1 MIVYTG
7 KTDIKEKINSVI
19 DEMLKDEDFKYTI
32 QVYENRENEKIS
44 KFMVELI
51 NIEDSMPNF

>member
-44 KFMVELI
+44 KFMVEVI

>member
-7 KTDIKEKINSVI
+7 RTDIKEKINSVI

-44 KFMVELI
+44 KFMVEVI

>member
-44 KFMVELI
+44 KFMVDVI

>member
-7 KTDIKEKINSVI
+7 KTDIKEKINNLI

-32 QVYENRENEKIS
+32 QVYENRENEKIR
-44 KFMVELI
+44 KFIVEVI

>member
-7 KTDIKEKINSVI
+7 KTDIKEKINNLI
-19 DEMLKDEDFKYTI
+19 DEMLIDEDFKYTI
-32 QVYENRENEKIS
+32 QVYENRENERIS
-44 KFMVELI
+44 KFMVEVI

>member
-7 KTDIKEKINSVI
+7 KTDIKEKINNLI

-44 KFMVELI
+44 KFMVEVI